1 MSPDGHRCDTTSWSE
16 DHLWSHFSSEAL
28 FAKKKENYSMSQVV
42 SRWKN
47 SRTSIIPSNSW
58 RRMSKICLM
67 TVTTGII
74 CIGFVWYRQMYTFD
88 GNSSLQKVNEVVN
101 RFWTSHNIISLR
113 QLDRKVDKHQIVSNI
128 ITPFKP
134 CFGHFSS
141 KYSFFLAAIF
151 VRQMQAG
158 NWKDLM
164 WCKSTSRPSW
174 TFWRELAQDIT
185 KLLRTRNESN
195 FKHFPWSQKAGQYL
209 WTSDWR

>member
-1 MSPDGHRCDTTSWSE
+1 
-16 DHLWSHFSSEAL
+16 
-28 FAKKKENYSMSQVV
+28 
-42 SRWKN
+42 
-47 SRTSIIPSNSW
+47 
-58 RRMSKICLM
+58 MSKICFI

-101 RFWTSHNIISLR
+101 RFWTSQNINLLKQSN
-113 QLDRKVDKHQIVSNI
+113 RKVDKHQIVTNI
-128 ITPFKP
+128 ITSFKL

-141 KYSFFLAAIF
+141 KYSFFLAVMF

-174 TFWRELAQDIT
+174 TFWRELAQGIT

-195 FKHFPWSQKAGQYL
+195 FKHFPWFSFQFCL
-209 WTSDWR
+209 LTS

>member
-1 MSPDGHRCDTTSWSE
+1 
-16 DHLWSHFSSEAL
+16 
-28 FAKKKENYSMSQVV
+28 
-42 SRWKN
+42 
-47 SRTSIIPSNSW
+47 
-58 RRMSKICLM
+58 MSKICFI

-74 CIGFVWYRQMYTFD
+74 SIGLVWYRQMYTFD

-101 RFWTSHNIISLR
+101 RFWTSQNINLLKQS
-113 QLDRKVDKHQIVSNI
+113 DRKVDKHQIVSNI
-128 ITPFKP
+128 ITSFKL

-141 KYSFFLAAIF
+141 KYSFFLAVMF

-158 NWKDLM
+158 NWKNLM

-174 TFWRELAQDIT
+174 TFWRELAQGIT

-209 WTSDWR
+209 WTADWQQTSEWTQIENDVDVVVKVVNVVQKYYQTKAKAEDQRFVKMYSAFQAGPL